1 MDLTITSLV
10 AACLSMAV
18 LFVATK
24 MIQQRPRTLYLYL
37 YEKENKE
44 EELLLPP
51 VMSVVS
57 VLTAYLPTLIAKGL
71 PAVIH
76 DLHSR
81 LGSVFT
87 VSVFGLKK
95 VTLLVGPEVT
105 AHFFQASESEIRQ
118 SNIYKVSVPVF
129 GRGVLYDVD
138 LATRSRQISFCTD
151 SIKPINLRGHVDSM
165 VHEVER
171 EEDKVGGKFSYTP
184 FSAGRHVCLGEDFAY
199 MQIKVIWSHL
209 LRNFDLELISPFP
222 EEEWEKFIPGPKGK
236 VMAEVETAGGRDG
249 VNGGLAGDQQQAVVD
264 AAPRVGGRGGAG
276 GESTREAMAQRQR

>member
-24 MIQQRPRTLYLYL
+24 MIQQRPRTLYL

-118 SNIYKVSVPVF
+118 SNIYKVTVPVF

-165 VHEVER
+165 VHEVEVSNMQTLYVILQL
-171 EEDKVGGKFSYTP
+171 VG
-184 FSAGRHVCLGEDFAY
+184 
-199 MQIKVIWSHL
+199 L
-209 LRNFDLELISPFP
+209 LVSS
-222 EEEWEKFIPGPKGK
+222 
-236 VMAEVETAGGRDG
+236 MHAC
-249 VNGGLAGDQQQAVVD
+249 
-264 AAPRVGGRGGAG
+264 
-276 GESTREAMAQRQR
+276 

>member
-24 MIQQRPRTLYLYL
+24 MIQQRPRTLYL

-81 LGSVFT
+81 L
-87 VSVFGLKK
+87 
-95 VTLLVGPEVT
+95 VTLLVT

-118 SNIYKVSVPVF
+118 SNIYKVTVPVF

-165 VHEVER
+165 VHEVEVSNMQTLYVILQL
-171 EEDKVGGKFSYTP
+171 VG
-184 FSAGRHVCLGEDFAY
+184 
-199 MQIKVIWSHL
+199 L
-209 LRNFDLELISPFP
+209 LVSS
-222 EEEWEKFIPGPKGK
+222 
-236 VMAEVETAGGRDG
+236 MHAC
-249 VNGGLAGDQQQAVVD
+249 
-264 AAPRVGGRGGAG
+264 
-276 GESTREAMAQRQR
+276 

>member
-24 MIQQRPRTLYLYL
+24 MIQQRPRTLYL

-118 SNIYKVSVPVF
+118 SNIYKVTFPVF

-165 VHEVER
+165 VHEVEVSNMQTLYVILQL
-171 EEDKVGGKFSYTP
+171 VG
-184 FSAGRHVCLGEDFAY
+184 
-199 MQIKVIWSHL
+199 L
-209 LRNFDLELISPFP
+209 LVSS
-222 EEEWEKFIPGPKGK
+222 
-236 VMAEVETAGGRDG
+236 MHAC
-249 VNGGLAGDQQQAVVD
+249 
-264 AAPRVGGRGGAG
+264 
-276 GESTREAMAQRQR
+276 